1 MKSSLP
7 LLLAFR
13 YFHARRRGT
22 GNASTLLS
30 ILGIAVGVMTLT
42 VVLAVMNGFQLGFI
56 ESIVEI
62 SSYHL
67 QARAPRSSPATAAS
81 GDLDPAVIE
90 RLRGL
95 HGVTALVPFVQRQA
109 LIESAFQRP
118 RVCSVRAVPPD
129 LFRRDPVQAR
139 MLEPVE
145 GSFDVGRPRGIVL
158 GAELAAA
165 LGARVGDAL
174 SLSSYATGAGGK
186 PVPRRDSFVLTGTF
200 RTGYYDFD
208 SGLVFISLDTADAL
222 YAGAAESAS
231 AGSETASGVTA
242 ESASP
247 AARLPRTWG
256 IKIANRF
263 DDGPLLREASAV
275 LQGTGFTVESW
286 RSYNRSFFDAL
297 FVEKLMMMILVGL
310 IFLVVGFNVFH
321 SLRRSVHER
330 MEEIAVLKSVGVP
343 PRLIRATFI
352 LQGLFIG
359 VAGGVA
365 GLMAGLA
372 LSVNV
377 NEVFAGVERLVN
389 AAIMIARTVALSFA
403 PEGSGGEF
411 SIFSPSFFYLT
422 RVPSHVFLREAFLV
436 SFFAVVSCAGAAWA
450 ASRAVSL
457 FRPSEVL
464 RYE

>member
-67 QARAPRSSPATAAS
+67 QFHPGRSPSGRETMRDLEAP
-81 GDLDPAVIE
+81 VIE
-90 RLRGL
+90 GLRGMP
-95 HGVTALVPFVQRQA
+95 GVTALVPFVQRQA
-109 LIESAFQRP
+109 LIEGAFQRP

-129 LFRRDPVQAR
+129 LFARDPVQAR
-139 MLEPVE
+139 MLSPVE
-145 GSFDVGRPRGIVL
+145 GTFGVGRANGIVL
-158 GAELAAA
+158 GTELAAA
-165 LGARVGDAL
+165 LGARIGDVL
-174 SLSSYATGAGGK
+174 SLSSFALGAGGR
-186 PVPRRDSFVLTGTF
+186 PAPRRDSFVLTGTF
-200 RTGYYDFD
+200 HTGYYDFD

-222 YAGAAESAS
+222 YG
-231 AGSETASGVTA
+231 GGTV
-242 ESASP
+242 
-247 AARLPRTWG
+247 LPRTWG

-263 DDGPLLREASAV
+263 DDARPLRQASAL
-275 LQGTGFTVESW
+275 LQGTGFTAESW

-330 MEEIAVLKSVGVP
+330 MEEIAVLKAVGVP
-343 PRLIRATFI
+343 PRRIRSTFI

-359 VAGGVA
+359 VAGGGI
-365 GLMAGLA
+365 GLLAGLA
-372 LSVNV
+372 LAVNV
-377 NEVFAGVERLVN
+377 NEVFAGVEHVVN
-389 AAIMIARTVALSFA
+389 AATMLVRALASAFA
-403 PEGSGGEF
+403 AGGSGGEF
-411 SIFSPSFFYLT
+411 SIFSPSYFYLT
-422 RVPSHVFLREAFLV
+422 KVPSTVFLREAFLV
-436 SFFAVVSCAGAAWA
+436 SFFAVASCAAAAWA
-450 ASRAVSL
+450 ASRAVSQ
-457 FRPSEVL
+457 FSPSEVL